1 MKKYLHY
8 AWVICFGCAFIC
20 ALTSPIINAT
30 ATQYLISVTEE
41 FGVSR
46 SAFTL
51 SSTIVALVGMV
62 ISPLWGKIYSDR
74 KRMRGVLTITTLGFG
89 LAYMSYSLAQ
99 NIGQFYI
106 SAVILGFFWAGAC
119 FMPVSMMITAWFNKM
134 RGLAMSITLAGIWRI
149 SPRPHNKQLHNKLRL
164 EDSLPLR
171 WYNNHSHCLPG
182 SIFPSPGYS

>member
-62 ISPLWGKIYSDR
+62 FSR
-74 KRMRGVLTITTLGFG
+74 CGVKFTPT
-89 LAYMSYSLAQ
+89 ASVCA
-99 NIGQFYI
+99 
-106 SAVILGFFWAGAC
+106 AC
-119 FMPVSMMITAWFNKM
+119 
-134 RGLAMSITLAGIWRI
+134 
-149 SPRPHNKQLHNKLRL
+149 
-164 EDSLPLR
+164 
-171 WYNNHSHCLPG
+171 
-182 SIFPSPGYS
+182 

>member
-62 ISPLWGKIYSDR
+62 ISFIVSMLAIRFLMGFIKKHDFKAFGWYRI
-74 KRMRGVLTITTLGFG
+74 VLGIVVVLYFALSG
-89 LAYMSYSLAQ
+89 AQ
-99 NIGQFYI
+99 M
-106 SAVILGFFWAGAC
+106 
-119 FMPVSMMITAWFNKM
+119 MPV
-134 RGLAMSITLAGIWRI
+134 
-149 SPRPHNKQLHNKLRL
+149 
-164 EDSLPLR
+164 
-171 WYNNHSHCLPG
+171 
-182 SIFPSPGYS
+182 